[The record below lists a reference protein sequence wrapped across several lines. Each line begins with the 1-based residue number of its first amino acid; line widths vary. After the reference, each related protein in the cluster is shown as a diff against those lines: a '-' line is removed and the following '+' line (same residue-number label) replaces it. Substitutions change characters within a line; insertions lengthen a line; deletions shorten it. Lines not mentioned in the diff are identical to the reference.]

1 MEDKDQLFTLV
12 QRSKEAHKE
21 IIGQKELKLIQNEKD
36 RMLFTVEKTKK
47 DEHERNRS
55 RISEIWTFVE
65 RVKEEIEETRKFI
78 ISPEEY
84 YED

>member
-1 MEDKDQLFTLV
+1 MYT
-12 QRSKEAHKE
+12 
-21 IIGQKELKLIQNEKD
+21 I
-36 RMLFTVEKTKK
+36 EKTKK

-78 ISPEEY
+78 TSPEEF

>member
-1 MEDKDQLFTLV
+1 MV

-21 IIGQKELKLIQNEKD
+21 VIGTMELKLIHNEKE
-36 RMLFTVEKTKK
+36 RMIFTVEQTKK

-55 RISEIWTFVE
+55 RVSEIWTFVE

-78 ISPEEY
+78 TTPEEFY
-84 YED
+84 DE